1 MQVQQVRRV
10 MHNDMTQLAAIARQ
24 QAAQA
29 GDAERRL
36 ARSVQSGVR
45 VLLRNEH
52 ARILRTV
59 FTLWR

>member
-1 MQVQQVRRV
+1 MQT
-10 MHNDMTQLAAIARQ
+10 DMNQLAAIARQ

-36 ARSVQSGVR
+36 ARTVQMGVR

-52 ARILRTV
+52 ARILRTIIV
-59 FTLWR
+59 QWR